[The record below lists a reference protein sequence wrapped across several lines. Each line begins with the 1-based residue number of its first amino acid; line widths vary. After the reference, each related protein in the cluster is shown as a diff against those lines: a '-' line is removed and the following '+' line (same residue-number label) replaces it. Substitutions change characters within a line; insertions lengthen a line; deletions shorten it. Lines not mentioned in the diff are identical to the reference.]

1 MDTYNDV
8 LQFLILYCMLNIQ
21 SLLITISEYNQI
33 EITLKT
39 MNKST
44 TNQVEVTPNSD
55 RYTFFV
61 LFLVIIL
68 FYIYNNH
75 LSKCIHTYI
84 YIHTQIYIYIY

>member
-21 SLLITISEYNQI
+21 SLLITIFEYNQI

-75 LSKCIHTYI
+75 LSLNVYIHI
-84 YIHTQIYIYIY
+84 YI